1 MNYSSPEAEAFFRS
15 NLDMVEACALHAM
28 ASGHDPA
35 DLVVV
40 IIDAAAPQNAH
51 FVRWL
56 GRDTV
61 RRGVACKA
69 LRGADVA
76 RRFGEASMPP
86 LGGDWLFHAL
96 VFTRPT
102 PEGRVGLMEC
112 RLSDGASA

>member
-1 MNYSSPEAEAFFRS
+1 MNYCSPEVEAFFNS
-15 NLDMVEACALHAM
+15 NLDMVEACALQAM

-40 IIDAAAPQNAH
+40 VVDAAIPENRRH
-51 FVRWL
+51 VRWL
-56 GRDTV
+56 GRDSV
-61 RRGVACKA
+61 RRGVACRA
-69 LRGADVA
+69 LHGADVA

-96 VFTRPT
+96 VFARPT

-112 RLSDGASA
+112 RIHDGASA